1 MFGAFTFKQFENAV
15 LWIIRKE
22 SPYDIILKNNIFNT
36 KLNGKTSIILKN
48 ENGSGKHITIKTENA
63 MIKTIN
69 IEDTNSSIEYILNIT
84 KGDGSGSRSKTIY
97 DNIKDGKMEN
107 DIQNINLNTEE
118 HFDNLIKDFM

>member
-1 MFGAFTFKQFENAV
+1 MFGAFTFKQFENAI
-15 LWIIRKE
+15 LWIVKKD
-22 SPYDIILKNNIFNT
+22 SPYDIILKDNIFNT

-48 ENGSGKHITIKTENA
+48 ENGSGKHITIKTENT

-97 DNIKDGKMEN
+97 DNMKDGKMDN
-107 DIQNINLNTEE
+107 DIKNINLNTEE